1 MRPCLSGSV
10 KTTCQKYASIF
21 LTNDLDRGWWIRH
34 LLHSDPWQLWFV
46 FSPRMRPPNCKDIWA
61 TGALQQQDIQE
72 MGVPSI
78 FTMETLSAARH
89 PRNGC
94 ALHIYH
100 GNSLYLSMNWA
111 TVQILR
117 QCSAPEKPE
126 MVFWFLSHCRSFVQ
140 ELFFINANL
149 QESLKVW
156 PFFLFIF
163 SIFVH
168 FFHLPFFYIFSF
180 SPLFFHLLK
189 MNNFLI
195 KNTFLCF
202 IFMFTLFCYFF
213 SFYPFNNKV
222 TLSIVTLL
230 IDYSM

>member
-1 MRPCLSGSV
+1 
-10 KTTCQKYASIF
+10 
-21 LTNDLDRGWWIRH
+21 
-34 LLHSDPWQLWFV
+34 
-46 FSPRMRPPNCKDIWA
+46 
-61 TGALQQQDIQE
+61 

-78 FTMETLSAARH
+78 FTMETLLATRH
-89 PRNGC
+89 RRNGC

-100 GNSLYLSMNWA
+100 GNSLDFSMNWV

-117 QCSAPEKPE
+117 QCSAPEKYE
-126 MVFWFLSHCRSFVQ
+126 MVFVSLQKLCSRT
-140 ELFFINANL
+140 LFHKCKSTRIVESMTFI
-149 QESLKVW
+149 S
-156 PFFLFIF
+156 
-163 SIFVH
+163 
-168 FFHLPFFYIFSF
+168 FYIFSF